1 MKNNR
6 KIIKR
11 CSEKCKKYIQKLLYC
26 ENNLL
31 SINNHRIFA
40 ANKKELKIYNNNVVP
55 KTFTFCFLNLH
66 LNYTYN
72 VATNVLKLIKVY
84 HIFLLQIAVAMAQEG
99 STEERTHTSDLS
111 EVQSPDS
118 LQGGGNAISQLCEK
132 ITGSKT
138 ICNNEMMGTLGFF
151 LISTIFSIITGLFYR
166 FCFCVRRCCFGGG
179 SRRRR
184 KEMEEEERYETEM
197 FNSQM
202 RQLQMR
208 QQMMGQQMM
217 GQQMMGQPMSFPL
230 LPQGNGKKKKKSKKN
245 KQNSMNVFQVGYQA

>member
-11 CSEKCKKYIQKLLYC
+11 SSEKCKKYIQKSLYC

-31 SINNHRIFA
+31 RLNNHRICA
-40 ANKKELKIYNNNVVP
+40 ANKKELKIYNNKVP
-55 KTFTFCFLNLH
+55 KTFTFCFINLH
-66 LNYTYN
+66 LNSTYN
-72 VATNVLKLIKVY
+72 VATTVLKLIVVY
-84 HIFLLQIAVAMAQEG
+84 HIFLLQILVAMGEEG
-99 STEERTHTSDLS
+99 RTETGEAT
-111 EVQSPDS
+111 PDS
-118 LQGGGNAISQLCEK
+118 SQSDSQESSKGDGNAISHLCK
-132 ITGSKT
+132 TITGSEHFCKSE
-138 ICNNEMMGTLGFF
+138 IMGTFGFF
-151 LISTIFSIITGLFYR
+151 IISTIFSIITGLFYR

-217 GQQMMGQPMSFPL
+217 GQPMAFPV
-230 LPQGNGKKKKKSKKN
+230 LPQGNGKKKKKKSKKN
-245 KQNSMNVFQVGYQA
+245 KQNPMNVFQVGYQA

>member
-11 CSEKCKKYIQKLLYC
+11 SSEKCKKYIQKSLYC
-26 ENNLL
+26 GNNLL
-31 SINNHRIFA
+31 SLNNHRICA

-55 KTFTFCFLNLH
+55 KTFIFCFLNLH
-66 LNYTYN
+66 LNSTYN
-72 VATNVLKLIKVY
+72 VATNFLKLIILY
-84 HIFLLQIAVAMAQEG
+84 HIFVLQCAVAKAEEGPQEEDANG
-99 STEERTHTSDLS
+99 SN
-111 EVQSPDS
+111 VSPVE
-118 LQGGGNAISQLCEK
+118 LQGLPSVRDAGISKLCTQL
-132 ITGSKT
+132 IGQSNF
-138 ICNNEMMGTLGFF
+138 CNSEIVGTVGFF
-151 LISTIFSIITGLFYR
+151 LISTIFSVITGLFYR

-217 GQQMMGQPMSFPL
+217 GQPMAFPV
-230 LPQGNGKKKKKSKKN
+230 LPQGNSKKKKKKSKKN